1 MPRQSPALLQS
12 HALPRISALVLAL
25 GIALASALE
34 AVSAPFDIKRGLG
47 VGGPFV
53 SVVKRQR
60 VINGEKAPQQVFRGL
75 QKYLGQA
82 NYAAPKI
89 KEMGFDFI
97 RLSVN
102 PAILLRSEGADRED
116 LLATLEQGVDY
127 YRSAGLKVLFNLQ
140 FWTPDE
146 VWNWESVLNPNG
158 AQFEAYREVVR
169 QSAKLLLKYPQG
181 DVALEPMN
189 EPNSTNCNDP
199 VTGWL
204 AKQRTLIADIRAID
218 RRLPVLLSG
227 CIGQLDGL
235 LTLNARNVDMT
246 DPNLIYSFHFYEPF
260 FFTHQT
266 SALHY
271 PNINT
276 VRYPANTSTLETSLT
291 GALNT
296 IDRAGNPPEKKD
308 AERAVARKEFAKYY
322 TAMPDRSLIQQRF
335 AKVTQWARQYG
346 IPSDRIILG
355 EFAALN
361 WSSTDSDDFR
371 RSRVAW
377 DRDVRKEAEAAGFA
391 WTFWAS
397 PLKDDIVDALDLKP
411 ATPVPAGKTN

>member
-1 MPRQSPALLQS
+1 MPRQSPAL
-12 HALPRISALVLAL
+12 PRVSALVLAL
-25 GIALASALE
+25 GITLVSASQAG
-34 AVSAPFDIKRGLG
+34 SAPFDIKRGLG

-60 VINGEKAPQQVFRGL
+60 VINGERAPQRVFRGIP
-75 QKYLGQA
+75 QYLGQA
-82 NYAAPKI
+82 NYVAHKI
-89 KEMGFDFI
+89 NEMGFDFI

-127 YRSAGLKVLFNLQ
+127 YRNAGLKVLFNLQ

-158 AQFEAYREVVR
+158 GQFEAYREVVR
-169 QSAKLLLKYPQG
+169 QSAKLLLKFPQG
-181 DVALEPMN
+181 EVALEPMN

-218 RRLPVLLSG
+218 RRLPVLVSG

-266 SALHY
+266 SPLHY
-271 PNINT
+271 PNIDT
-276 VRYPANTSTLETSLT
+276 VRYPASTSTLELSLT
-291 GALNT
+291 GALNK
-296 IDRAGNPPEKKD
+296 IDRAGIPPEKKD
-308 AERAVARKEFAKYY
+308 AERAVARKEFANYY
-322 TAMPDRSLIQQRF
+322 AAMPDRSLIQQRF

-377 DRDVRKEAEAAGFA
+377 DRDVRKEAEAAGYA